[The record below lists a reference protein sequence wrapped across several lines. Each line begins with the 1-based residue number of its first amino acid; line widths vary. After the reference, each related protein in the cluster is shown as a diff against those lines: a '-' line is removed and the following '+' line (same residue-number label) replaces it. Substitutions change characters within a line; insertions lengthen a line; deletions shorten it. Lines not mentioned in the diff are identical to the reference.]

1 MPEYYC
7 VQKAVTVVR
16 FSKEVKRPAILASI
30 AEDDGTA
37 FQYPA
42 FICGQ
47 GEVRLFFRT
56 DAGAGNYIGKGFPF
70 FSFPMWSVLRL
81 GHPRQCP
88 PFGEKSCPLN
98 ANRSTFLERP
108 VFRMCRAWSKSGRIP
123 ISREK
128 TFMVPA
134 GKGPAPFP
142 YCREPLPRFPACRP
156 RLPQQRQALRIS
168 LRNQM
173 VQHVFPAFR
182 FNDVKKS
189 RCRSSQR
196 RNRPA
201 LALRA
206 VLLKNRGIFMERT
219 RRSSKSEPGL
229 PCVPQ
234 VHGARFRQAA

>member
-1 MPEYYC
+1 MRTGPHFWNAPCSEC
-7 VQKAVTVVR
+7 AGHGRNPGGFLFPVKNIHGTRREGGQHR
-16 FSKEVKRPAILASI
+16 FRI
-30 AEDDGTA
+30 AES
-37 FQYPA
+37 P
-42 FICGQ
+42 
-47 GEVRLFFRT
+47 
-56 DAGAGNYIGKGFPF
+56 
-70 FSFPMWSVLRL
+70 
-81 GHPRQCP
+81 
-88 PFGEKSCPLN
+88 
-98 ANRSTFLERP
+98 
-108 VFRMCRAWSKSGRIP
+108 CRDSQRA
-123 ISREK
+123 
-128 TFMVPA
+128 VPA
-134 GKGPAPFP
+134 CHSNGRRSG
-142 YCREPLPRFPACRP
+142 
-156 RLPQQRQALRIS
+156 IS